1 MIEELTNGYVDE
13 KLGLEALIEIK
24 NILLQVESYCF
35 FVLYRLDIRKI

>member
-24 NILLQVESYCF
+24 NILLQVES

>member
-1 MIEELTNGYVDE
+1 MIEELTNGYVALQFNE

-35 FVLYRLDIRKI
+35 VSYYTV